1 MLFLLVVFDDLEEFD
16 LENQDTVAR
25 DATVALRT
33 VSEFCGN
40 ENFPLDRFHELGQ
53 AGDTVGQRTLVDRYR
68 KQLTSNVIRQYPGIT
83 DENDIHF
90 VLGSGFAKDVKSGD
104 GKTHSGRFQN
114 ELIIIL
120 NDPSIHDTLFLA
132 CGNGMLS
139 PLEFSDRHDFGNA
152 EQWRFTIKEGES
164 LATYLPTLTEWGRT
178 AEDLGIPIKNQKNGN
193 VVSSDTYLNNLGKW
207 ESVLFEGDVID
218 LLAGKVYNK
227 AGQEVDFQRR
237 LEESEKANAPKTKSN
252 RPKGKRR

>member
-1 MLFLLVVFDDLEEFD
+1 MAIMLI
-16 LENQDTVAR
+16 VAFVSCNNVDPIHGTQPVTNAFYT
-25 DATVALRT
+25 DAN
-33 VSEFCGN
+33 GN

-53 AGDTVGQRTLVDRYR
+53 AGDTVGQRALVDQYR
-68 KQLTSNVIRQYPGIT
+68 KQLTTNVVRQYPEIT
-83 DENDIHF
+83 DENNIHF

-178 AEDLGIPIKNQKNGN
+178 AEDLGIPIKDQKNGN